1 VSGRVLVVVYY
12 FPPLGGVGVQRTL
25 KYVTYLPKWGWR
37 PSVLTPRNP
46 AYTVRDPSLV
56 ASLPRDLEVIRT
68 ACFEPG
74 TLPNAVLRR
83 LSRPDSTGATDLN
96 GRPTRG
102 GLAGRL
108 IWKSMILWGRLW
120 HKVLF
125 PDSQVWWVPFGS
137 RAGRKV
143 HKATPF
149 DVVYSTSAP
158 ISGHIIAARIAAK
171 TGLPWVADFRD
182 PWIGNAFAP
191 PAGGLTAWRQRRLER
206 KIVEQA
212 DLLVFATDGLLE
224 AYAARYPQA
233 AAKMRVIPNGYD
245 RADLPAPADSAP
257 EVPSGATPAGETLGA
272 ASPAPAYA
280 APHPATRPFRLIY
293 TGSLFGDR
301 ELSLFL
307 EGLDLLAG
315 RRPEVANRL
324 EVEFVGWLSSHSR
337 TIAAQYSANERIGPM
352 LRFSGFLPRIDAM
365 RKAVAADALLQLIAD
380 DPRKG
385 EVQGGKLME
394 YLGYD
399 RQILAVVPEGQARQL
414 LRELD
419 WGIIA
424 DPTPEGV
431 AAGLEQ
437 LLAAPA
443 PTRRADPQ
451 GRYDRVNLARELA
464 GYLDEAATEHSAK

>member
-1 VSGRVLVVVYY
+1 VSRRVLVITYF

-25 KYVTYLPKWGWR
+25 KYVKYLPANGWQ
-37 PSVLTPRNP
+37 PVVVTPAKP
-46 AYTVRDPSLV
+46 AYTVRDETLLDQLAP
-56 ASLPRDLEVIRT
+56 DLRVERT
-68 ACFEPG
+68 SSFEPAA
-74 TLPNAVLRR
+74 LPSAVAGYLRR
-83 LSRPDSTGATDLN
+83 RHAEPTGSATVATLGPAGGGRAARVLSKGMGLWKRAWGA
-96 GRPTRG
+96 
-102 GLAGRL
+102 
-108 IWKSMILWGRLW
+108 I
-120 HKVLF
+120 LF
-125 PDSQVWWVPFGS
+125 PDFA
-137 RAGRKV
+137 AGWIGAATRRGLAV
-143 HKATPF
+143 HKSHPF

-191 PAGGLTAWRQRRLER
+191 PAGGLTAVRQRRLER
-206 KIVEQA
+206 KIVEKA
-212 DLLVFATDGLLE
+212 DLVVFATDGLLE
-224 AYAARYPQA
+224 SYAARYPEA

-245 RADLPAPADSAP
+245 RADVPQRP
-257 EVPSGATPAGETLGA
+257 EATAEATPAGETPGPA
-272 ASPAPAYA
+272 A
-280 APHPATRPFRLIY
+280 RPFRLVY

-301 ELSLFL
+301 ELSVFL
-307 EGLDLLAG
+307 EGLDLLVD
-315 RRPEVANRL
+315 RRPEVASRL
-324 EVEFVGWLSSHSR
+324 EVEFVGWLSSHNR
-337 TIAAQYSANERIGPM
+337 TVAAQYSASGKIGPM
-352 LRFSGFLPRIDAM
+352 LRFSGFMPRAEAM
-365 RKAVAADALLQLIAD
+365 RKAVASDALLQLIAD

-424 DPTPEGV
+424 DPTPQGV

-443 PTRRADPQ
+443 PTRRADPE
-451 GRYDRVNLARELA
+451 GRYDRVNLAGRLA
-464 GYLDEAATEHSAK
+464 GYLDEVAGVGAAT